1 MARLAALAMLFGL
14 LWLVIA
20 GTDPAAWLIGV
31 PAVAAA
37 VLARRRLAAN
47 GSHRPRLSALL
58 SFAPFFLCQSMRG
71 GLDVARRTLAPRLRI
86 APGFVDWHT
95 RLPGPAEQVFFANC
109 VSLLP
114 GTLAADLEDDQLRVH
129 LLDAGVDP
137 GPELAALEEA
147 VARVYGVALPA
158 GAGT

>member
-1 MARLAALAMLFGL
+1 MARLAALAMLFAL

-20 GTDPAAWLIGV
+20 GTDPTAWLIGV

-37 VLARRRLAAN
+37 VWARQRLSRP
-47 GSHRPRLSALL
+47 GRHRPRLTGLL
-58 SFAPFFLCQSMRG
+58 TFAPFFLCQSMRG

-86 APGFVDWHT
+86 APGFIDWHT
-95 RLPGPAEQVFFANC
+95 RLPGRAEQVFFTNC

-114 GTLAADLEDDQLRVH
+114 GTLAADFVDGRLRVH

-137 GPELAALEEA
+137 GSELTALEEA
-147 VARVYGVALPA
+147 VARVYGVTLPA
-158 GAGT
+158 EAQT